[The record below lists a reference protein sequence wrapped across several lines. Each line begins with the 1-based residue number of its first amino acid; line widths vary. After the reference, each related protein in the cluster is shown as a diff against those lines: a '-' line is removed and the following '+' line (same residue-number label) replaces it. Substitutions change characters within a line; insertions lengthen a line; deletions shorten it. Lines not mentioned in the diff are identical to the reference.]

1 MIKIIADQLAAL
13 AANGPLQALVS
24 VTLGTALGS
33 NLINNWS
40 MMMVS
45 VSSLGAMAAQSTS
58 FDNSL
63 VYGAIMGADI
73 GPNLTILG
81 SLSSMLWLV
90 LLRQRGLEIRPLQY
104 FKMGLIVTPVLLI
117 VGVLSMYLCGVVWS

>member
-1 MIKIIADQLAAL
+1 
-13 AANGPLQALVS
+13 

-45 VSSLGAMAAQSTS
+45 VSSLDSLAAQSAFYS
-58 FDNSL
+58 PSL
-63 VYGAIMGADI
+63 FYAAIMGADL

-90 LLRQRGLEIRPLQY
+90 LLRKHGLNIHPMQY
-104 FKMGLIVTPVLLI
+104 VKLA
-117 VGVLSMYLCGVVWS
+117 